1 MHMKTCCNIPSVI
14 ALAVLAT
21 SKLGT
26 TQSHVEVKYLRTIL
40 GDSASAIRLAHP
52 LGMSVDLED
61 NIYIADTGNHRV
73 VKCNLQGKLLREVGG
88 FGFGEQQFDRPVDVW
103 AGNDLDVFV
112 ADYNNQR
119 LQRYDKD
126 LNFISSYISNE
137 TGDENLHFGY
147 PAALGLS
154 VQGEL
159 FVADHE
165 FNRVLRFDAFGDP
178 KASFGDFNW
187 GEGGL
192 ARPAKIFISRRNEV
206 WVSDSSRAAIMVYDT
221 FGNFL
226 RRLGANTL
234 AAPCGIAEWR
244 HGMIVTDRER
254 HALSFLGR
262 EGESLGEFGERG
274 KGTNA
279 FEAPAA
285 VALLR
290 AAVAL
295 LQAAP
300 TPADRKDAS
309 AMHMLVLDSGN
320 HRVQLFEIKWQP

>member
-1 MHMKTCCNIPSVI
+1 MVSMHTKTCFNIPR
-14 ALAVLAT
+14 AAAFAVLAMST
-21 SKLGT
+21 FGAA
-26 TQSHVEVKYLRTIL
+26 QPHVEVKHLRTIL
-40 GDSASAIRLAHP
+40 GDSTSAIHLASP

-103 AGNDLDVFV
+103 AGNGLDVFV

-126 LNFISSYISNE
+126 LNFISSYASNE
-137 TGDENLHFGY
+137 TGDESLRFGY

-154 VQGEL
+154 PQGEL

-206 WVSDSSRAAIMVYDT
+206 WVSDSSRAAIMVYDA

-226 RRLGANTL
+226 RRVGAGTL
-234 AAPCGIAEWR
+234 AAPCGMAEWP
-244 HGMIVTDRER
+244 HGMIVTDRKR
-254 HALSFLGR
+254 HVVSFLER
-262 EGESLGEFGERG
+262 EGESLDEFGERG

-290 AAVAL
+290 AA
-295 LQAAP
+295 P
-300 TPADRKDAS
+300 TPPVRKDVS
-309 AMHMLVLDSGN
+309 VMRMLVLDSGN
-320 HRVQLFEIKWQP
+320 DRVQLFEVTWQP